1 MFGYT
6 TPEVRSVRSRVF
18 LGLFGTLLAAAA
30 GTVIGQYVPPTLT
43 MLLMFVEI
51 VMVFVASF
59 VSRRRAVGWGF
70 VFAFSV
76 ISGVT
81 LTPILA
87 YYTQTIGVQLVQEAF
102 VVTSVAFL
110 VTAFVGSRKSLDFG
124 WLGNFAFAGLIV
136 LLGLGVI
143 NFFIPFGS
151 SLSFVYTYLGI
162 AVFVGYLLFDVNR
175 LTRYGVS
182 AEQVP
187 MVVLQL
193 YLDFVNLFLFI
204 LRLFGLN
211 IRTRN

>member
-1 MFGYT
+1 MYGYSNQ
-6 TPEVRSVRSRVF
+6 EVRAVRSRVF

-30 GTVIGQYVPPTLT
+30 GTVIGQYVPQTL
-43 MLLMFVEI
+43 MIFLMFAEI
-51 VMVFVASF
+51 TMVFVASF
-59 VSRRRAVGWGF
+59 VMRRRAVGWGF
-70 VFAFSV
+70 VFTFAV
-76 ISGVT
+76 ISGMT

-102 VVTSVAFL
+102 IVTSAAFA

-124 WLGNFAFAGLIV
+124 WLGHFAFAGLIV
-136 LLGLGVI
+136 LLGLGVFS
-143 NFFIPFGS
+143 FFIPFS
-151 SLSFVYTYLGI
+151 TTLDFVYTYLGI

-175 LTRYGVS
+175 LTRYGVT

-187 MVVLQL
+187 MVVLKL

-211 IRTRN
+211 VRTRN

>member
-1 MFGYT
+1 MF
-6 TPEVRSVRSRVF
+6 
-18 LGLFGTLLAAAA
+18 A
-30 GTVIGQYVPPTLT
+30 
-43 MLLMFVEI
+43 EI

-59 VSRRRAVGWGF
+59 VSRRRAVGWTF

-76 ISGVT
+76 ISGIT

-87 YYTQTIGVQLVQEAF
+87 YYTQAIGVQMVREAF
-102 VVTSVAFL
+102 IVTAVAFA
-110 VTAFVGSRKSLDFG
+110 VTAFVGSRKSLDFS
-124 WLGNFAFAGLIV
+124 WLGHLVFAALIV

-143 NFFIPFGS
+143 SFFIPFSS

-211 IRTRN
+211 VKPRS

>member
-1 MFGYT
+1 MFGYSN
-6 TPEVRSVRSRVF
+6 PEVRAVRSRVF

-30 GTVIGQYVPPTLT
+30 GSVIGQYVPPTLT
-43 MLLMFVEI
+43 MFFMFAEI

-59 VSRRRAVGWGF
+59 VSRRRAVGWTF

-76 ISGVT
+76 ISGIT

-87 YYTQTIGVQLVQEAF
+87 YYTQAIGVQMVREAF
-102 VVTSVAFL
+102 IVTAVAFA
-110 VTAFVGSRKSLDFG
+110 VTAFVGSRKSLDFS
-124 WLGNFAFAGLIV
+124 WLGHLVFAALIV

-143 NFFIPFGS
+143 SFFIPFSS

-211 IRTRN
+211 VKPRS

>member
-1 MFGYT
+1 MFGYSN
-6 TPEVRSVRSRVF
+6 PEVRAVRSRVF

-30 GTVIGQYVPPTLT
+30 GSVIGQFVPPTLT
-43 MLLMFVEI
+43 MFLMFAEI

-59 VSRRRAVGWGF
+59 VRRRRAVGWTF

-76 ISGVT
+76 ISGIT

-87 YYTQTIGVQLVQEAF
+87 YYTQAIGVQMVQEAF
-102 VVTSVAFL
+102 IVTAAAFA

-124 WLGNFAFAGLIV
+124 WLGHLVFAALIV

-143 NFFIPFGS
+143 SFFVPFSS
-151 SLSFVYTYLGI
+151 SLDFVYTYLGI

-175 LTRYGVS
+175 LTRYGVNP
-182 AEQVP
+182 EQVP

-211 IRTRN
+211 LKPRS

>member
-1 MFGYT
+1 MFGYSN
-6 TPEVRSVRSRVF
+6 PEVRAVRSRVF

-30 GTVIGQYVPPTLT
+30 GSVIGQYVPPTLT
-43 MLLMFVEI
+43 MFLMFAEI

-59 VSRRRAVGWGF
+59 VSRRRAVGWTF

-76 ISGVT
+76 ISGIT

-87 YYTQTIGVQLVQEAF
+87 YYTQAIGVQMVREAF
-102 VVTSVAFL
+102 IVTAVAFA
-110 VTAFVGSRKSLDFG
+110 VTAFVGSRKSLDFS
-124 WLGNFAFAGLIV
+124 WLGHLVFAALIV

-143 NFFIPFGS
+143 SFFIPFSS

-211 IRTRN
+211 VKPRS

>member
-1 MFGYT
+1 MFGYSN
-6 TPEVRSVRSRVF
+6 PEVRAVRSRVF

-30 GTVIGQYVPPTLT
+30 GSVIGQYVPPTLT
-43 MLLMFVEI
+43 MFLMFAEI

-59 VSRRRAVGWGF
+59 VSRRRAVGWTF

-76 ISGVT
+76 ISGIT

-87 YYTQTIGVQLVQEAF
+87 YYTQAIGVQMVREAF
-102 VVTSVAFL
+102 IVTAAAFA

-124 WLGNFAFAGLIV
+124 WLGHLVFAALIV
-136 LLGLGVI
+136 LLGLGI
-143 NFFIPFGS
+143 ISFFIPFSS

-211 IRTRN
+211 IKPRS